1 MSAQTIFLGII
12 ALATL
17 TTAVVQIAVL
27 VYAARAVKEAG
38 KAVATF
44 QKSLEPIIASA
55 RQVSDDAARITSLAA
70 KQVERVDSIVDGAM
84 GALQAALGLL
94 TRFGRGKG
102 PSGGDGPGGQG
113 GDEGLFIG

>member
-1 MSAQTIFLGII
+1 MSAQTVFLGII

-17 TTAVVQIAVL
+17 TTAIVQIAVL
-27 VYAARAVKEAG
+27 VYAAKAVREAG
-38 KAVATF
+38 KAMQTL
-44 QKSLEPIIASA
+44 QKSIEPIIASA
-55 RQVSDDAARITSLAA
+55 RQVSEDAARITSLAT

-84 GALQAALGLL
+84 GALKAALGLL

-102 PSGGDGPGGQG
+102 PSGGGD